1 MAEHGSNEIML
12 GAGSETVAMNEWF
25 ADLDTLHRAFLCALS
40 VWGVLGSILVP
51 PEFEIHV
58 EE

>member
-1 MAEHGSNEIML
+1 ML